1 MNCARSILKG
11 LLTRLESRVEIV
23 VAFVLVFSMVFPVS
37 TVASTS
43 HVPSH
48 FSTQSILIDSSH
60 SAPSRVT
67 PAGSAS
73 LSNYSLAVLTNFDGV
88 NAPGSCDV
96 PFDRKSV
103 CNPPDMGLAVGPNQ
117 IVEMVN
123 RQVYFFSKNGVL
135 IQNENLSTFWG
146 VFQPWSDPEVLY
158 DVSSQRFYASIINT
172 ASFQVYFAVSLS
184 SNATAGWKIYPLPQ
198 LIYSGS
204 PPSGGCIV
212 GTSLFPDQPI
222 LGINNDKVSL
232 SDNSFCGNIL
242 LGAHFWIL
250 NKTEVLSGASSLHM
264 ASIGPL
270 ANTESVHPVQ
280 SLSSTNTE
288 YMVSTGAED
297 LGTSGNIVA
306 LYSVTGAPPGQ
317 VTYHIANLTLN
328 SFISGP
334 PGALEANTTQT
345 VWCVGTGSTSCN
357 DARVLDAKWY
367 LGKLWYS
374 LNEGC
379 TPPGDSQTRTC
390 VRLTEID
397 TATPTVIQDFDYDAV
412 GQYYYYPALGIDAS
426 GNLAVIYGF
435 SSSSTYPS
443 LAATAQGFNDPVAT
457 MRIPKVLVTGLSD
470 SLSGRYGD
478 YFGGATDP
486 IDASMVWIAGEYYGS
501 ITGECLPQ
509 AQTGPCWST
518 RIASTR
524 VEDFSITA
532 NPTSIALLAGSLGN
546 STITATR
553 INGFQGT
560 VSLTVS
566 ITPSSGLVCSASPSS
581 LTLGS
586 SASSTLSCGQGSAGN
601 YTVTVT
607 GSNGVFSHSTTV
619 SVRVT
624 DFSVTAPPGINCI
637 SLRGNCRFSVTVTSV
652 NGFAGTVQLSSSSG
666 SVSPSSITLSA
677 GSSGSATVTFSA
689 GPSSVSVTYTSG
701 TLVHRSTTHV
711 TYPQ

>member
-158 DVSSQRFYASIINT
+158 DVSSQR
-172 ASFQVYFAVSLS
+172 
-184 SNATAGWKIYPLPQ
+184 
-198 LIYSGS
+198 IYSGS

-412 GQYYYYPALGIDAS
+412 GQYYYYP
-426 GNLAVIYGF
+426 
-435 SSSSTYPS
+435 
-443 LAATAQGFNDPVAT
+443 
-457 MRIPKVLVTGLSD
+457 
-470 SLSGRYGD
+470 
-478 YFGGATDP
+478 
-486 IDASMVWIAGEYYGS
+486 
-501 ITGECLPQ
+501 
-509 AQTGPCWST
+509 
-518 RIASTR
+518 
-524 VEDFSITA
+524 
-532 NPTSIALLAGSLGN
+532 
-546 STITATR
+546 
-553 INGFQGT
+553 
-560 VSLTVS
+560 
-566 ITPSSGLVCSASPSS
+566 
-581 LTLGS
+581 
-586 SASSTLSCGQGSAGN
+586 
-601 YTVTVT
+601 
-607 GSNGVFSHSTTV
+607 
-619 SVRVT
+619 
-624 DFSVTAPPGINCI
+624 
-637 SLRGNCRFSVTVTSV
+637 
-652 NGFAGTVQLSSSSG
+652 
-666 SVSPSSITLSA
+666 
-677 GSSGSATVTFSA
+677 
-689 GPSSVSVTYTSG
+689 
-701 TLVHRSTTHV
+701 
-711 TYPQ
+711 